1 LQGEVLTPPPEHEG
15 PPPGFETN
23 TQDTKNTKG
32 KMKDTEIPSQDT
44 EGSQTKESET
54 EKGKELETTPKIP
67 KDVPEKIGGTVST
80 DLGSPI
86 TSLTPLQS
94 TYGTP
99 HEGALYV
106 SDLEPI
112 SRDEIPPSDYFFS
125 KKRRAIL
132 K

>member
-1 LQGEVLTPPPEHEG
+1 
-15 PPPGFETN
+15 
-23 TQDTKNTKG
+23 
-32 KMKDTEIPSQDT
+32 MKDAKIPSQDI

-54 EKGKELETTPKIP
+54 EKRKKMETTPKIP
-67 KDVPEKIGGTVST
+67 KDVPEKTGGTTST
-80 DLGSPI
+80 ELGSPI

-106 SDLEPI
+106 SDLDPI